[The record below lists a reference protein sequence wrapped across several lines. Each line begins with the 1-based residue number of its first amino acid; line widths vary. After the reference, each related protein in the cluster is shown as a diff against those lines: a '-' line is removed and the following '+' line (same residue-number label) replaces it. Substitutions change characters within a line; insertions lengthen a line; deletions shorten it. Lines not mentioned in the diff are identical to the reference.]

1 MKPEAG
7 CGAGWTPGAASRDGE
22 FDVKVLF
29 VCGKAR
35 MRSPTAADLAARFD
49 GIQTDFAGLSRDADE
64 ILTPEQIEWADAIYV
79 IERRQKKRLT
89 AKFLA
94 HLAGKKLRV
103 LDIPDNFGYMDTQ
116 LVKLLRIKH
125 THLER

>member
-1 MKPEAG
+1 M
-7 CGAGWTPGAASRDGE
+7 
-22 FDVKVLF
+22 KVLF

-79 IERRQKKRLT
+79 MERRQKKRLT

-103 LDIPDNFGYMDTQ
+103 LDIPDNFGYMDAR
-116 LVKLLRIKH
+116 LVELLRIKLA
-125 THLER
+125 HLER